1 MDTNNFD
8 NVRQISESVYSCL
21 SNELKNFINS
31 CHQYFPFD
39 CCDITS
45 GLLYRVLSNE
55 GYTEF
60 KLMKGTD
67 AENDC
72 HVWIE
77 NDRYVIDLT
86 AHQFNNFNEPMIL
99 INKEN
104 YPLNKTLYFT
114 LIEVTDI
121 NDWSYFDI
129 IAVQFFGVFYSKYY
143 IKN

>member
-1 MDTNNFD
+1 
-8 NVRQISESVYSCL
+8 
-21 SNELKNFINS
+21 
-31 CHQYFPFD
+31 
-39 CCDITS
+39 
-45 GLLYRVLSNE
+45 
-55 GYTEF
+55 
-60 KLMKGTD
+60 MKGTD

-72 HVWIE
+72 HVCIE

-104 YPLNKTLYFT
+104 YPLNKTPYFT